1 MSSNFKTIVG
11 GRSSDHRDRNNF
23 PRGIEILLKKAKVD
37 MQFKTLLLKNPLKA
51 AKSIDLTLKEHE
63 KKIIKNT
70 PKSILETMIQNT
82 FVPKHHVKTFLTAKT
97 AAMLALIL
105 TSTTLVPSHA
115 GEPGGIPKGIE
126 ADEIVHEDYIQV
138 AEERMG
144 MVQNALEQYKLDQG
158 TYPST
163 EEWLSV
169 SNPLDEYLPHSYLYD
184 PWKRKF
190 HYEAVIEKDMIV
202 SYKLESLGEDLNY
215 GYDNIPCPIDT
226 EKHSF

>member
-1 MSSNFKTIVG
+1 MNNSFRTIVG
-11 GRSSDHRDRNNF
+11 GRSSEQHDRNNF

-37 MQFKTLLLKNPLKA
+37 MRFKILLLKNPLKA
-51 AKSIDLTLKEHE
+51 AKSIDLNLKENE
-63 KKIIKNT
+63 KKIIENT

-105 TSTTLVPSHA
+105 TSTTLTPLY
-115 GEPGGIPKGIE
+115 GGTKGVE

-144 MVQNALEQYKLDQG
+144 VVQDALEQLKRDQG
-158 TYPST
+158 AYPST
-163 EEWLSV
+163 EEWLSAL
-169 SNPLDEYLPHSYLYD
+169 NPLDEYIPHSYLYD

-215 GYDNIPCPIDT
+215 GYDNIQCPIDT

>member
-1 MSSNFKTIVG
+1 MNNSFRTIVG
-11 GRSSDHRDRNNF
+11 GRSSEQQDRNNF

-37 MQFKTLLLKNPLKA
+37 MRFKILLLKNPLKA
-51 AKSIDLTLKEHE
+51 AKSIDLNLKENE
-63 KKIIKNT
+63 KKIIENT

-105 TSTTLVPSHA
+105 TSTTLTPSY
-115 GEPGGIPKGIE
+115 GGTKGVE

-144 MVQNALEQYKLDQG
+144 VVQDALEQLKRDQG

-163 EEWLSV
+163 EEWLSAL
-169 SNPLDEYLPHSYLYD
+169 NPLDEYIPHSYLYD

-215 GYDNIPCPIDT
+215 GYDNIQCPIDT